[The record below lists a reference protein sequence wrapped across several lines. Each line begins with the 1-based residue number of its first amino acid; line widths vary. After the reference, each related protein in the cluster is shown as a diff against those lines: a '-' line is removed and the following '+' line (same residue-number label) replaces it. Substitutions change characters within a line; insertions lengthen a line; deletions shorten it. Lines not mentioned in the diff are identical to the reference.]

1 MRSEPR
7 PDDFAARREHLRTL
21 TDEEIRAY
29 FWELANRI
37 VAPLVDEAR
46 THTSPAIERSVLARM
61 GLSSLE
67 TQPLVKRLAAEGLLG
82 RGAGRI
88 LAEVSARHGVTP
100 REAAQALLAGQW
112 WEEVHEHAAL
122 S

>member
-1 MRSEPR
+1 MRLAPR
-7 PDDFAARREHLRTL
+7 PDDFAARREHLRAL
-21 TDEEIRAY
+21 SDDELHAY

-37 VAPLVDEAR
+37 VAPLVEEAR

-67 TQPLVKRLAAEGLLG
+67 TQPLVKRLAEQGLLG

-88 LAEVSARHGVTP
+88 VAELAEHHGVTP

-112 WEEVHEHAAL
+112 WEEVQRDAAL
-122 S
+122 T

>member
-1 MRSEPR
+1 MRLAPR
-7 PDDFAARREHLRTL
+7 SDDFAARREHLRTL
-21 TDEEIRAY
+21 SDDELRAY

-67 TQPLVKRLAAEGLLG
+67 TQPLVKQFDEQDLLG

-88 LAEVSARHGVTP
+88 VAEVAERHGVTP
-100 REAAQALLAGQW
+100 RRAAQALLAGEW
-112 WEEVHEHAAL
+112 WEEVHDHAAL
-122 S
+122 A

>member
-1 MRSEPR
+1 MRLAPR
-7 PDDFAARREHLRTL
+7 SDDFAARREHLRTL
-21 TDEEIRAY
+21 TDDELRAY
-29 FWELANRI
+29 FWQLADRI

-67 TQPLVKRLAAEGLLG
+67 TQPLVKRFAELGLLG

-88 LAEVSARHGVTP
+88 VAELAERHEVTP
-100 REAAQALLAGQW
+100 RQAAQALLAGQW
-112 WEEVHEHAAL
+112 WEEVQDHAAL
-122 S
+122 T